1 MTDSFEARGDFSSE
15 TSDISS
21 DVEINLVPD
30 FSDAPAGEASS
41 LEAIVAKPNGFVK
54 LGLAQELV
62 QGQTGV
68 PLFG

>member
-1 MTDSFEARGDFSSE
+1 MTDSFEASGDLSSE

-41 LEAIVAKPNGFVK
+41 FRSHRR
-54 LGLAQELV
+54 
-62 QGQTGV
+62 
-68 PLFG
+68 